1 VNLEWPLLS
10 ITPPPSPTTQ
20 RILEFIQRAVKG
32 RSMDEGYYELE
43 DLLIITPFR
52 WPALEEWRT
61 KFESLNYEP
70 RNWVGKETLEIP
82 PELSKTLEYL
92 AKLPMADRKML
103 LARPYPMSRS
113 RFVENFGADVLAR
126 SLSAGT
132 VREIV
137 SLREKL
143 QHIPLAELRR
153 VQKVL
158 SIRGGRSRAD
168 VAKQLAGAASE
179 ETLSDLIPT
188 EYREQMIEVDP
199 NAGLP
204 ESDWILWRRSL
215 AKLYLIT
222 VSTSLC
228 SMRSAEA
235 SIRLSIGVRV
245 LDQNSDCPICRPT
258 QGKKVELRSE
268 FLPPYHPGCSCNLF
282 VDVKPPR

>member
-1 VNLEWPLLS
+1 MHLEWPLLS
-10 ITPPPSPTTQ
+10 IVAPPSPRTQ
-20 RILEFIQRAVKG
+20 RILELMQRVVKG

-52 WPALEEWRT
+52 WPALEQWRT

-70 RNWVGKETLEIP
+70 RNWVGSETLEIP
-82 PELSKTLEYL
+82 PELSKALEFL
-92 AKLPMADRKML
+92 ADLPVSDRKML

-132 VREIV
+132 LREIV
-137 SLREKL
+137 SLPEKL
-143 QHIPLAELRR
+143 QHIPLAQLRR
-153 VQKVL
+153 VQSAL
-158 SIRGGRSRAD
+158 SMRGGRSRAD
-168 VAKQLAGAASE
+168 VAKQLVSAASE
-179 ETLSDLIPT
+179 ATLGDLIPT
-188 EYREQMIEVDP
+188 EYGEPMIEVHP
-199 NAGLP
+199 KAGLP
-204 ESDWILWRRSL
+204 EREWIFSRRRL
-215 AKLYLIT
+215 AKLYLIS

-235 SIRLSIGVRV
+235 SIRLSIGVMV
-245 LDQNSDCPICRPT
+245 LEQNSDCPICRPT
-258 QGKKVELRSE
+258 QGKNVELRSE